1 MVMITCDKEDVSG
14 KNRKGEVL
22 RRKYRRDFSIGNR
35 PAPSLEALLK

>member
-22 RRKYRRDFSIGNR
+22 RRKYRRDFNSGSR
-35 PAPSLEALLK
+35 PAPRMEALLK